1 MATYYDIFGQKVQ
14 YLSADP
20 SPVAEGQVWY
30 NSTSNTAKVR
40 TYNAAGT
47 WASSPSLNLGKQSG
61 GAAGTTLAALA
72 FGSSQAPNS
81 RSSETW
87 NGSSWTVTNSMSQDG
102 DYCSGFGTATAAVA
116 GGDGGPVGANS
127 NSLYNGT
134 SWTAGNP
141 TTQYAYASCGLG
153 TQTAGMLAG
162 AYDGAAHGT
171 ANYVQLWNGTCW
183 SNSPYDLNTAR
194 YNPLG
199 TAGTQTAAIVFG
211 GNPSNKTAVEE
222 YNGGAWTSVN
232 GLSTGSA
239 AGSGGGTQASAL
251 AFGGGGGPKAVTQLW
266 DGTCWSANPN
276 AMPTAKEEMNNIMGT
291 ETANMSIGGIGGP
304 GNSTVFE
311 YTGPGVSTQT
321 ITVT

>member
-1 MATYYDIFGQKVQ
+1 VATYYDIFGQKVE
-14 YLSADP
+14 YLSSDP

-30 NSTSNTAKVR
+30 NSASNTAKVR

-47 WASSPSLNLGKQSG
+47 WASSPSLNTGLQSG
-61 GAAGTTLAALA
+61 GAAGTTTAALA
-72 FGSSQAPNS
+72 FGSSGGPAY
-81 RSSETW
+81 RASESY
-87 NGSSWTVTNSMSQDG
+87 NGSSWTATNAMSQDG
-102 DYCSGFGTATAAVA
+102 DYANGFGTQTAAVA

-127 NSLYNGT
+127 TSLFNGT
-134 SWTAGNP
+134 CWTAGNP
-141 TTQYAYASCGLG
+141 ATQYAYASVGLG
-153 TQTAGMLAG
+153 IQTAGMLAG

-171 ANYVQLWNGTCW
+171 ANYVQLYDGTNW
-183 SNSPYDLNTAR
+183 SNSPNDLNTAR

-199 TAGTQTAAIVFG
+199 SAGTQTAAIVFG
-211 GNPSNKTAVEE
+211 GNPGNLTSTEE

-232 GLSTGSA
+232 GLSTGSS

-251 AFGGGGGPKAVTQLW
+251 AFGGGGGPEAVTQLW

-276 AMPTAKEEMNNIMGT
+276 AMPTAKTEMNNVMGT
-291 ETANMSIGGIGGP
+291 ATANLSIGGIGGP

-311 YTGPGVSTQT
+311 YTGPGATTQT